1 MNDISGI
8 VFCVLSGVIGAVLII
23 GTWKKWPFLT
33 DTPTENGKSLPSSF
47 SLIRKFAGKKGIL
60 FFNYL
65 FGTLSLLASLFF
77 FWKEIC
83 K

>member
-8 VFCVLSGVIGAVLII
+8 VFCVLSGVIGAILII
-23 GTWKKWPFLT
+23 GTWKRWPSLT
-33 DTPTENGKSLPSSF
+33 DTPKESGESLPSSF
-47 SLIRKFAGKKGIL
+47 SVIKKFAGGKGII

-65 FGTLSLLASLFF
+65 LGTLCILASLFF